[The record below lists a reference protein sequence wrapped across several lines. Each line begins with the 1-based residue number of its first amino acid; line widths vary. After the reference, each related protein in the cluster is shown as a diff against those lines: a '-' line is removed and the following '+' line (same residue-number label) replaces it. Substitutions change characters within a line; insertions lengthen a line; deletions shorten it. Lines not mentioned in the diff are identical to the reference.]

1 MKQCQNINV
10 INLKVYKYVCTCLEN
25 VLVKQAFAFGKCTQ
39 MSTDS

>member
-10 INLKVYKYVCTCLEN
+10 INLKVYKNILQMYL
-25 VLVKQAFAFGKCTQ
+25 QCTQ

>member
-10 INLKVYKYVCTCLEN
+10 INLKVYKYMYL
-25 VLVKQAFAFGKCTQ
+25 QCTQ

>member
-10 INLKVYKYVCTCLEN
+10 INLKVYKNMYL
-25 VLVKQAFAFGKCTQ
+25 QCTQ